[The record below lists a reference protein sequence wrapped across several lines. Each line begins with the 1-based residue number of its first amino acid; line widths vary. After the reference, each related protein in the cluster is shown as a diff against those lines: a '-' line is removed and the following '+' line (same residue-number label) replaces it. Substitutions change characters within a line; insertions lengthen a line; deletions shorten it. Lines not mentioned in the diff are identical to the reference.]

1 MNTNKAVKRKRI
13 ESLYVLKAICA
24 FFVIAIH
31 IPSIQQILVPFA
43 GVATPCFLSI
53 TGYLLYSA
61 SHEREMGKCKA
72 WALKSFR
79 LAVMCNIIYA
89 VVYTFVFDIELP
101 WSDWDFYFKIIFL
114 GIGISGFLW
123 YLTAL
128 FEALLLLYLIIK
140 YCPKLINFLPLL
152 YIVAFIIR
160 TFEGMPDFDLSGLFF
175 HPTALRNTCIL
186 TSLPFLA
193 TGYLIHKHQEKLLK
207 SINLLYAIPITLVS
221 LVAEFY
227 IRKDHALPSS
237 YFILGTYPLV
247 IFLMLACIRNKDF
260 DIPVLGYIGKK
271 HSPNIYYFHGLFI
284 MFLMKI
290 PLPTCSTYYLVMG
303 VYLACLP
310 CSFVFNYIN
319 EKWHTLVWQP
329 LTDYI
334 RLKILKRK
342 AQY

>member
-1 MNTNKAVKRKRI
+1 MNTNKATKSKRI

-24 FFVIAIH
+24 FFVISIH
-31 IPSIQQILVPFA
+31 IPTIKKILVPFA

-61 SHEREMGKCKA
+61 SHEREMNKCKA
-72 WALKSFR
+72 WAIKSFW
-79 LAVMCNIIYA
+79 LAVICNSLYA
-89 VVYTFVFDIELP
+89 VVYTYVLDVELP
-101 WSDWDFYFKIIFL
+101 WTEWNFYFKTIFL

-128 FEALLLLYLIIK
+128 FEALLLLFLIIK

-152 YIVAFIIR
+152 YIIAFIVRAYEAIPN
-160 TFEGMPDFDLSGLFF
+160 FYFLGYF
-175 HPTALRNTCIL
+175 HPAFIRNTCII

-207 SINLLYAIPITLVS
+207 NINLLYAIPITLVS

-227 IRKDHALPSS
+227 IRQNLALPSS
-237 YFILGTYPLV
+237 YFMLGTYPLV
-247 IFLMLACIRNKDF
+247 VFLMLACIRNKNF

-284 MFLMKI
+284 MFLMKN
-290 PLPTCSTYYLVMG
+290 PLPTCNTYYLVLG
-303 VYLACLP
+303 VYLACIP
-310 CSFVFNYIN
+310 CSFLYNYIS
-319 EKWHTLVWQP
+319 EKWKALVWQP

-334 RLKILKRK
+334 RLKIQRRK